1 MRWQSISESK
11 AGKMYR
17 VKLWTFVVA
26 LCALG
31 IAGCGS
37 GSELR
42 IAITTAPAT
51 LAARTASNVVAT
63 VTHDSA
69 GGGVNWSC
77 MPAGS
82 CGTFHPTQT
91 PSGMPSAFTAP
102 PAAPSGGS
110 VTIIATS
117 VANPSRSASVTV
129 AITAVL
135 TQNFV
140 FYASGEENASPNFP
154 VYSIAGV
161 VAIAQIASADGSF
174 AVVSGEQDYN
184 DGVAITSPQPAGD
197 SITGGSLAVAA
208 DGVGTLTLI
217 TNNSQLG
224 NAGTETFAVSFP
236 NPKHALVTQFDGTAT
251 SSGSLDLQTSTS
263 TPSGSF
269 SFVFSGVGEAAQ
281 GFFPAAFGGVFTVTD
296 GTLVGTLDTNF
307 GGVLGSNLP
316 GTVSLNNPL
325 SASLSTPDSFGRG
338 SINSTAALPT
348 ALNYYVLGAQVIRI
362 IDVNSLSHDT
372 AVGSAYGQGAV
383 PGFSLGSIGNSV
395 FSVQNAFDSYAAVGE
410 FIPGAGSFSGVGDL
424 NELLGAG
431 TQLMAQPIS
440 GSYTL
445 ASDGYGSMTF
455 NGGFADIAKFG
466 IYAVDPTLN
475 ILDPNGPATDGGGAL
490 VAEMDASLVGTGSLV
505 PQNRIISS
513 SDFAG
518 FYVFGGQGVT
528 NRDGFF
534 EFDFVGTG
542 IITEPGG
549 AFLGQGDLSDPFGA
563 LSGNQTNYTN
573 VAFTASAVPDTLNPG
588 RYTFNP
594 FTLSNAGFASDITLN
609 VAAYQASG
617 EQLFWIEV
625 DPGSYFSGSL
635 EQGAAPSASARA
647 KPKNQKQ

>member
-1 MRWQSISESK
+1 MNRPRLRTI
-11 AGKMYR
+11 
-17 VKLWTFVVA
+17 VA
-26 LCALG
+26 AFSALG

-37 GSELR
+37 GSGLR
-42 IAITTAPAT
+42 VAITTAPTT
-51 LAARTASNVVAT
+51 LAAGSTSKVVAA

-82 CGTFHPTQT
+82 CGIFNPTQT
-91 PSGMPSAFTAP
+91 PSGMPSAYTAP

-117 VANPSRSASVTV
+117 VANPSRNASVTI
-129 AITAVL
+129 AITGVL

-140 FYASGEENASPNFP
+140 FYASGEENVSPNFP
-154 VYSIAGV
+154 IYSIAGV
-161 VAIAQIASADGSF
+161 VAIAQVASADGSF

-184 DGVAITSPQPAGD
+184 DGVAITSPQPGGD
-197 SITGGSLAVAA
+197 SITGGSLSLAA
-208 DGVGTLTLI
+208 DGVGTLTVI
-217 TNNSQLG
+217 TDNSQLG
-224 NAGTETFAVSFP
+224 NAGTEYFAVSFP

-251 SSGSLDLQTSTS
+251 SRGSLDLQTSTS

-269 SFVFSGVGEAAQ
+269 SFVFSGVGEGEQ

-296 GTLVGTLDTNF
+296 GTLAGTLDTNF
-307 GGVLGSNLP
+307 GGVLGSTLP
-316 GTVSLNNPL
+316 GIVSLNNPL
-325 SASLSTPDSFGRG
+325 SASLFTPDSFGRG
-338 SINSTAALPT
+338 AINSTAGLPA
-348 ALNYYVLGAQVIRI
+348 ALNYYVAGAHVIRI
-362 IDVNSLSHDT
+362 IDMDSLSHDT

-395 FSVQNAFDSYAAVGE
+395 FSVQNAFDSYTGVGE
-410 FIPGAGSFSGVGDL
+410 FIIPSAGNFSGVGDL

-445 ASDGYGSMTF
+445 ATSGYGSMTF
-455 NGGFADIAKFG
+455 NGGFGDISRFG

-490 VAEMDASLVGTGSLV
+490 VAEMDANLVGTGSLV
-505 PQNRIISS
+505 PQTSTVA

-518 FYVFGGQGVT
+518 FYTFGGQGVT

-534 EFDFVGTG
+534 EFDFCGTV

-563 LSGNQTNYTN
+563 LTGNQTKYTN
-573 VAFTASAVPDTLNPG
+573 VAFTAAAVPDTLNPG

-617 EQLFWIEV
+617 DQLFWIEV
-625 DPGSYFSGSL
+625 DLGSYFSGSL
-635 EQGAAPSASARA
+635 EQGAAPSSSAKRA
-647 KPKNQKQ
+647 KPKNRK

>member
-1 MRWQSISESK
+1 MNRLT
-11 AGKMYR
+11 
-17 VKLWTFVVA
+17 LWTIVAA

-37 GSELR
+37 GSGLSV
-42 IAITTAPAT
+42 AITTAPTT
-51 LAARTASNVVAT
+51 LAAGAASNVVAT

-82 CGTFHPTQT
+82 CGTFNPMRT
-91 PSGMPSAFTAP
+91 PSGMPSAYTAP

-110 VTIIATS
+110 VAIVATS
-117 VANPSRSASVTV
+117 AANPSRSATATV
-129 AITAVL
+129 AITGVL

-140 FYASGEENASPNFP
+140 FYASGEENVSPNFP

-161 VAIAQIASADGSF
+161 VAIAQVASADGSF

-197 SITGGSLAVAA
+197 SITGGSLLLAT
-208 DGVGTLTLI
+208 GGLGTLTVI

-263 TPSGSF
+263 KPSGSF
-269 SFVFSGVGEAAQ
+269 SFVFSGVGEAEQ

-296 GTLVGTLDTNF
+296 GTLAGTLDTNF
-307 GGVLGSNLP
+307 GGVLGSALP
-316 GTVSLNNPL
+316 GIVSLNNPL
-325 SASLSTPDSFGRG
+325 SASLSAPDSFGRG
-338 SINSTAALPT
+338 AINSTAGLPT
-348 ALNYYVLGAQVIRI
+348 ALNYYVVGAEVIRI
-362 IDVNSLSHDT
+362 IDVDSLSHDT
-372 AVGSAYGQGAV
+372 AVGSVYGQGAV

-395 FSVQNAFDSYAAVGE
+395 FSVQYAFDNYAAVGE
-410 FIPGAGSFSGVGDL
+410 FVPGAGSFSGVADL

-445 ASDGYGSMTF
+445 ATNGYGSMTF
-455 NGGFADIAKFG
+455 NGGFGDIVAFG

-490 VAEMDASLVGTGSLV
+490 VAEMDANLVGTGSLV
-505 PQNRIISS
+505 PQTSTVA

-518 FYVFGGQGVT
+518 FYSFRAQGVT

-534 EFDFVGTG
+534 EFDFCGTG
-542 IITEPGG
+542 IVTEPGG

-563 LSGNQTNYTN
+563 LTGSQTNYTN
-573 VAFTASAVPDTLNPG
+573 VAFTSAAEPDTLNPG

-594 FTLSNAGFASDITLN
+594 FTLSNAGFASGITLN

-617 EQLFWIEV
+617 DQLFWIEV

-635 EQGAAPSASARA
+635 ELGAAPSASARRA

>member
-1 MRWQSISESK
+1 M
-11 AGKMYR
+11 MNR
-17 VKLWTFVVA
+17 VTLCTFVVV

-37 GSELR
+37 GSGLKV
-42 IAITTAPAT
+42 AITTAPTT
-51 LAARTASNVVAT
+51 LAAGTASNVTAT

-69 GGGVNWSC
+69 AGGVNWSC

-82 CGTFHPTQT
+82 CGTFNPTQT
-91 PSGMPSAFTAP
+91 ANGMPSSYTAP

-117 VANPSRSASVTV
+117 VANPSRSASVTI
-129 AITAVL
+129 AITGVL

-140 FYASGEENASPNFP
+140 FYASGEENVSPNFP

-161 VAIAQIASADGSF
+161 VAIAQVASVDGSF
-174 AVVSGEQDYN
+174 AVVSGKQDYN
-184 DGVAITSPQPAGD
+184 DGVAITSPQPGGD
-197 SITGGSLAVAA
+197 SITGGSLSLSAA
-208 DGVGTLTLI
+208 GLGTLTVI

-263 TPSGSF
+263 MPSGSF
-269 SFVFSGVGEAAQ
+269 AFVVSGAGENMS
-281 GFFPAAFGGVFTVTD
+281 GFFPAAFGGVFTVFE
-296 GTLVGTLDTNF
+296 GAVSGILD
-307 GGVLGSNLP
+307 SNL
-316 GTVSLNNPL
+316 GGAVTQDVSYSAVL
-325 SASLSTPDSFGRG
+325 SIADALGRG
-338 SINSTAALPT
+338 SINESSGIAAS
-348 ALNYYVLGAQVIRI
+348 LNYYVVSPQVFRI
-362 IDVNSLSHDT
+362 IDVDSLSHDT

-395 FSVQNAFDSYAAVGE
+395 FSMQNAFDSYAAVGE
-410 FIPGAGSFSGVGDL
+410 FMIPSAGNFSGVADL

-431 TQLMAQPIS
+431 TQLPAQPIS

-445 ASDGYGSMTF
+445 ASNGYGSMTF
-455 NGGFADIAKFG
+455 NAGFGDISKFG

-490 VAEMDASLVGTGSLV
+490 IAEMDANLVGTGSLV
-505 PQNRIISS
+505 PQTSTAATA
-513 SDFAG
+513 FAG
-518 FYVFGGQGVT
+518 FYTFGGQGVT

-542 IITEPGG
+542 LVTEPGG

-563 LSGNQTNYTN
+563 LTGNQTSYTN
-573 VAFTASAVPDTLNPG
+573 VAFTGAAVPDLLNPG
-588 RYTFNP
+588 RYTLNP

-617 EQLFWIEV
+617 DQLFWIEV

-635 EQGAAPSASARA
+635 EQGAAPSSSAKRA
-647 KPKNQKQ
+647 NPKNQKP

>member
-1 MRWQSISESK
+1 
-11 AGKMYR
+11 MYR
-17 VKLWTFVVA
+17 VTLWTFVVA

-37 GSELR
+37 GSGLR
-42 IAITTAPAT
+42 VAITTAPTT
-51 LAARTASNVVAT
+51 LVAGAASNVVAT

-69 GGGVNWSC
+69 AGGVNWSC

-82 CGTFHPTQT
+82 CGSFNPMQT
-91 PSGMPSAFTAP
+91 ASGMPSAFTAP

-117 VANPSRSASVTV
+117 VADPSRGATVTV
-129 AITAVL
+129 AITGVL

-140 FYASGEENASPNFP
+140 FYASGEENVSPNFP

-161 VAIAQIASADGSF
+161 VAIAQVASMDGSF

-184 DGVAITSPQPAGD
+184 NGVAITSPQPGGD
-197 SITGGSLAVAA
+197 SITGGSLMLAA
-208 DGVGTLTLI
+208 DGVGTLTI
-217 TNNSQLG
+217 VTNNPQLG
-224 NAGTETFAVSFP
+224 NVGTETFAVSFP

-251 SSGSLDLQTSTS
+251 SRGSLDLQTSTS

-281 GFFPAAFGGVFTVTD
+281 GFLPAAFGGVFTVTD
-296 GTLVGTLDTNF
+296 GTLAGTLDTNF
-307 GGVLGSNLP
+307 GGVLGSALP
-316 GTVSLNNPL
+316 GIVSLSNPL
-325 SASLSTPDSFGRG
+325 SASLPAPDSFGRG
-338 SINSTAALPT
+338 SINSTAGLPA
-348 ALNYYVLGAQVIRI
+348 ALNYYVVGAEVIRI
-362 IDVNSLSHDT
+362 IDVDSLSHDT

-395 FSVQNAFDSYAAVGE
+395 FNVQNAFDSYAAVGQ
-410 FIPGAGSFSGVGDL
+410 FIIPNAGNFGGVGDL

-445 ASDGYGSMTF
+445 ATNGYGSLTF
-455 NGGFADIAKFG
+455 NAGFGDIAKFG

-490 VAEMDASLVGTGSLV
+490 VAEMDANLVGTGALV
-505 PQNRIISS
+505 PQTSTVTG
-513 SDFAG
+513 DFAG
-518 FYVFGGQGVT
+518 FYSFGAQGVT

-534 EFDFVGTG
+534 EFDFVGTD

-549 AFLGQGDLSDPFGA
+549 AFLGQGDISDPFGA
-563 LSGNQTNYTN
+563 LTGNQTKYTN
-573 VAFTASAVPDTLNPG
+573 VAFTAAAVPDTLNPG
-588 RYTFNP
+588 RYMLNP
-594 FTLSNAGFASDITLN
+594 FTLSNDAFVSDITLN

-617 EQLFWIEV
+617 DQLFWIEV
-625 DPGSYFSGSL
+625 DSGSYFSGSL
-635 EQGAAPSASARA
+635 EQGAAPSASARKA

>member
-1 MRWQSISESK
+1 MNRFT
-11 AGKMYR
+11 
-17 VKLWTFVVA
+17 LWTIVA
-26 LCALG
+26 GLCALG

-37 GSELR
+37 GSGLR
-42 IAITTAPAT
+42 VAITTAPTT
-51 LAARTASNVVAT
+51 LAAGSTSKVVAA

-77 MPAGS
+77 LPTGS
-82 CGTFHPTQT
+82 CGTFNPRQT
-91 PSGMPSAFTAP
+91 PSGMPSAYTAP

-110 VTIIATS
+110 VTIMATS
-117 VANPSRSASVTV
+117 VADPSRNASVTIS
-129 AITAVL
+129 ITGVL

-140 FYASGEENASPNFP
+140 FYASGEENVSPNFP

-161 VAIAQIASADGSF
+161 VVIAQVASADGSF

-197 SITGGSLAVAA
+197 SITGGSLSLAA
-208 DGVGTLTLI
+208 DGLGRLTVI

-269 SFVFSGVGEAAQ
+269 SFVFSGVGEAEQ

-296 GTLVGTLDTNF
+296 GTLAGRLDTNF
-307 GGVLGSNLP
+307 GGVLGSALP
-316 GTVSLNNPL
+316 GIVSLNNPL
-325 SASLSTPDSFGRG
+325 SASLSAPDSFGRG
-338 SINSTAALPT
+338 AISSTAGLPT
-348 ALNYYVLGAQVIRI
+348 ALNYYVVGAEVIRI
-362 IDVNSLSHDT
+362 IDVDSLTHDT
-372 AVGSAYGQGAV
+372 TVGSAYGQGAV
-383 PGFSLGSIGNSV
+383 PGFALGSIGNSV
-395 FSVQNAFDSYAAVGE
+395 FSVQNAFDNYAAVGE
-410 FIPGAGSFSGVGDL
+410 FVPGAGNFSGVGDL

-431 TQLMAQPIS
+431 AQLMAQPIS

-455 NGGFADIAKFG
+455 SGFGDISRFG

-475 ILDPNGPATDGGGAL
+475 ILDPNGPAADGGGAL
-490 VAEMDASLVGTGSLV
+490 VAEMDTNLVGTGSLV
-505 PQNRIISS
+505 PQNSTVA

-518 FYVFGGQGVT
+518 FYTFGGQGVT

-534 EFDFVGTG
+534 EFDFCGTG

-563 LSGNQTNYTN
+563 LTGNQTNYTN
-573 VAFTASAVPDTLNPG
+573 VAFNAAAEPDALNPG
-588 RYTFNP
+588 RYTFSP
-594 FTLSNAGFASDITLN
+594 FTLSNAGFASDLTLS

-617 EQLFWIEV
+617 DQLFWIEV

-635 EQGAAPSASARA
+635 EQGAALSASARR
-647 KPKNQKQ
+647 PKNQKQ